1 LNGLQGRHSKGV
13 ILGREVGV
21 TDYRD
26 RADAGLFDPD
36 PEVREKA
43 IAKWNKEEAKA
54 KKEAEEAAA
63 EEAEPA
69 EAEST
74 KAKSKA

>member
-1 LNGLQGRHSKGV
+1 
-13 ILGREVGV
+13 V
-21 TDYRD
+21 TDYRA

-54 KKEAEEAAA
+54 KKEAEGAV

>member
-1 LNGLQGRHSKGV
+1 MNGLQGRHSKGV

-54 KKEAEEAAA
+54 KKEAEEA
-63 EEAEPA
+63 EPA